1 MSKKLPYLPFLFFL
15 IILLYFSFGVSRVYG
30 EELEA
35 RGKISQAEDSL
46 EAAYISL
53 LEAERAGGDISGLVS
68 LLNTA
73 LDYYSQAD
81 IALRSGKDEEALKL
95 AEKAIE
101 VTNEIL
107 EADVS
112 IIVVSEHIEE
122 VRFRNQLIIS
132 LGSVFFIIIF
142 GFLGWSRFK
151 DYYLQNMIGLRPE
164 VVSDES

>member
-1 MSKKLPYLPFLFFL
+1 MSKKPPYLPFLFVV
-15 IILLYFSFGVSRVYG
+15 ITSLYFSFGFSLVYG
-30 EELEA
+30 EESEV
-35 RGKISQAEDSL
+35 RGTMLQVEDSL

-53 LEAERAGGDISGLVS
+53 LYAERAGGDISELVP

-81 IALRSGKDEEALKL
+81 VALKSGKDEEALNL
-95 AEKAIE
+95 VLKAIE
-101 VTNEIL
+101 VTNEVL
-107 EADVS
+107 EADVN
-112 IIVVSEHIEE
+112 IMVVAEHVEE

>member
-1 MSKKLPYLPFLFFL
+1 MSKKLPNLPFLFF
-15 IILLYFSFGVSRVYG
+15 IIMLLYFSFGFSLVYG

-35 RGKISQAEDSL
+35 RGKISQVEDSL

-53 LEAERAGGDISGLVS
+53 LGAERAGGDISELVS

-81 IALRSGKDEEALKL
+81 IALKSGKDEEALNL

-107 EADVS
+107 EADLQ
-112 IIVVSEHIEE
+112 IMVVVEHIDEI
-122 VRFRNQLIIS
+122 RFRNQLIIS
-132 LGSVFFIIIF
+132 LGSVFLIIIF
-142 GFLGWSRFK
+142 GFFGWSRFK
-151 DYYLQNMIGLRPE
+151 DYYLQNFIGLKPK
-164 VVSDES
+164 VTSDES

>member
-1 MSKKLPYLPFLFFL
+1 MSKKISYLPFLFF
-15 IILLYFSFGVSRVYG
+15 IITLLYFSFGFSLVYG

-35 RGKISQAEDSL
+35 RGKISQVEDSL

-53 LEAERAGGDISGLVS
+53 LGAERAGGDVSELVP

-81 IALRSGKDEEALKL
+81 IALKSGKDEEALNL

-101 VTNEIL
+101 IANEIL
-107 EADVS
+107 ETDVN
-112 IIVVSEHIEE
+112 IMVVAEHIDEI
-122 VRFRNQLIIS
+122 RFRNQLIIS
-132 LGSVFFIIIF
+132 LSSVFLIIII

-151 DYYLQNMIGLRPE
+151 DYYIQKLKGLKPK
-164 VVSDES
+164 VTFDES

>member
-1 MSKKLPYLPFLFFL
+1 MSKKLLYLPCLFFL
-15 IILLYFSFGVSRVYG
+15 IILLYFSFGFSLVYG
-30 EELEA
+30 EESEV
-35 RGKISQAEDSL
+35 RGKKSQAEDSL